1 MSCYLHYHGCSLL
14 QIMSHIFT
22 TGDSQPVKMFD
33 RHASLA
39 GCQVINYRADHNL
52 KWLLLVGI
60 SAQQHRVI
68 GNMQLYSVERAVSQ
82 PIEGH
87 AASFARFRMQGNPED
102 STLFSFAVRNAAG
115 QGKVQLCSLPHTC
128 TNFTLSLSISLPQL
142 HIIEVGSPPQGNQPF
157 QKKAVDVFFPP
168 EAQADFPVAMQ
179 VSGWDLTIFIS
190 QSTLMYII
198 TSHALL

>member
-1 MSCYLHYHGCSLL
+1 MCHVLLSALARLCYYYYHKDNVTHTHSLV
-14 QIMSHIFT
+14 T

-39 GCQVINYRADHNL
+39 GCQIINYRADHNL

-115 QGKVQLCSLPHTC
+115 QGKVL
-128 TNFTLSLSISLPQL
+128 L
-142 HIIEVGSPPQGNQPF
+142 HPPYYNQPAWQQGNQLVPR
-157 QKKAVDVFFPP
+157 AGRTHPLP
-168 EAQADFPVAMQ
+168 S
-179 VSGWDLTIFIS
+179 SGTAGCLVEETPL
-190 QSTLMYII
+190 Q
-198 TSHALL
+198 

>member
-1 MSCYLHYHGCSLL
+1 MCHVLLSALARLCYYYYHKDNVTHTHSLV
-14 QIMSHIFT
+14 T

-39 GCQVINYRADHNL
+39 GCQIINYRADHNL

-115 QGKVQLCSLPHTC
+115 QGKVLLHPHTH
-128 TNFTLSLSISLPQL
+128 THSLNLSLSQL
-142 HIIEVGSPPQGNQPF
+142 HIREVGF
-157 QKKAVDVFFPP
+157 LHRA
-168 EAQADFPVAMQ
+168 
-179 VSGWDLTIFIS
+179 
-190 QSTLMYII
+190 
-198 TSHALL
+198 TSRSRRRQWMCSSARGTS